1 MYLGLQMRNI
11 KYKNIFSKFSRHST
25 IHGICHAA
33 IAQSPKWKRA
43 WYAIF
48 LICFAILA
56 IQVFYLI
63 VKYFQNPRIVDLDVK
78 IIQTFIN
85 KLF

>member
-1 MYLGLQMRNI
+1 MKNI
-11 KYKNIFSKFSRHST
+11 HYKNIFSKFSRHST

-48 LICFAILA
+48 LICFAILV

-78 IIQTFIN
+78 TIN
-85 KLF
+85 FDILNIYFS